1 MLPKLL
7 FKSLFNLVLK
17 FWILG
22 EIQANVFLHVG
33 TKQDVTKEMQTTGSY
48 SVKTDWFKWSFY
60 QLKSSEDS
68 TKIIFYIC
76 FVENKLRKL
85 MADTKKNKNHC

>member
-7 FKSLFNLVLK
+7 SKSLFNLVLK

-22 EIQANVFLHVG
+22 EIQANVFLHVE

-48 SVKTDWFKWSFY
+48 SVKTDWFKCYHFIKFKV
-60 QLKSSEDS
+60 LK
-68 TKIIFYIC
+68 TQQ
-76 FVENKLRKL
+76 KLFFRSIL
-85 MADTKKNKNHC
+85 